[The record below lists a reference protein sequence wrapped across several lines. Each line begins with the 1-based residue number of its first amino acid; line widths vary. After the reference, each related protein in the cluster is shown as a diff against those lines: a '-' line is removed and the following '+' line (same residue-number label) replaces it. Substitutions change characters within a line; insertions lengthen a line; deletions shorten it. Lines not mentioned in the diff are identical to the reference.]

1 MAIQSS
7 PLQKRDHAASTS
19 IAENRFRPVEFPNYP
34 PRIFQCRTI
43 TPNPITLFVNHESRM
58 ETLKCYSN
66 FLPGVSDSPIYFN
79 YQLDSFAVRHYC
91 SGHNIRECD
100 TREQLSWG
108 IRQLIDLSTS
118 VPLRPIRSLKL
129 PIYFIYDYGIIDPP
143 RPKPQVGTYSAVIE
157 PLLTEFDCLQESII
171 ISGRPQKDSDSSGF
185 DNSTEVQNLENCLT
199 HTFEAE
205 MERNSSFQ
213 IPEVTIYTEP
223 LLLPIFCDEKEQANG
238 SRVYE
243 NYDLKETA
251 DWFYSEF

>member
-1 MAIQSS
+1 MTMVSLI
-7 PLQKRDHAASTS
+7 P
-19 IAENRFRPVEFPNYP
+19 PVQNHKWA
-34 PRIFQCRTI
+34 
-43 TPNPITLFVNHESRM
+43 PIV
-58 ETLKCYSN
+58 
-66 FLPGVSDSPIYFN
+66 
-79 YQLDSFAVRHYC
+79 Q
-91 SGHNIRECD
+91 
-100 TREQLSWG
+100 
-108 IRQLIDLSTS
+108 
-118 VPLRPIRSLKL
+118 
-129 PIYFIYDYGIIDPP
+129 
-143 RPKPQVGTYSAVIE
+143 
-157 PLLTEFDCLQESII
+157 
-171 ISGRPQKDSDSSGF
+171 PQKDSDSSGF